1 MVRLAR
7 WTQMDSPVKPAND
20 KREWGETE
28 AMRHPHPTTVT
39 LRLDR
44 RVHVSACSLAED
56 GFAGQAG
63 E

>member
-1 MVRLAR
+1 MAPSAR
-7 WTQMDSPVKPAND
+7 WPQMDSSVKPAND
-20 KREWGETE
+20 EREQGETG

-44 RVHVSACSLAED
+44 RVHVSARSLDAD